1 MARTILAATM
11 ARTIP
16 AAGTTVRIIP
26 AAATKAEDPVLLT
39 TQTSRPD
46 LPPAVAAVVPVP
58 VAAAVPSPYR
68 QGGFRR
74 NRR

>member
-1 MARTILAATM
+1 MAPTILAGTM
-11 ARTIP
+11 VHTIP
-16 AAGTTVRIIP
+16 AAGT
-26 AAATKAEDPVLLT
+26 KAEDPALLT

-58 VAAAVPSPYR
+58 VVAAVVPSPYR